1 MVRDNSRY
9 RNGNNRLGK
18 DMKMTIQSDRLEL
31 EFSFLVVIVYLTFQA
46 IGSGK
51 NVMNSEE
58 GERLALERRLLGS
71 YWRT

>member
-1 MVRDNSRY
+1 
-9 RNGNNRLGK
+9 
-18 DMKMTIQSDRLEL
+18 MTIQSDRLEL